1 MLEGLLGQLIDLIA
15 DLLVLIVIADVI
27 LSYFLSPYHPVRSAL
42 DRIVEPLL
50 MPIRRYVP
58 TLGGLDFSPVVLI
71 ILIQLV
77 SNLLKVLIY
86 SV

>member
-58 TLGGLDFSPVVLI
+58 TLGGLDVSPVVLI

-77 SNLLKVLIY
+77 SYLLKVLIY